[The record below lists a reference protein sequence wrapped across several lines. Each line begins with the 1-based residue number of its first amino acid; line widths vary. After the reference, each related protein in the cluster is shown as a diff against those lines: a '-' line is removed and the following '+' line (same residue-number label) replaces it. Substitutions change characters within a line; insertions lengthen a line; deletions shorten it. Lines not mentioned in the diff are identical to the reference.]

1 MQKHNNVM
9 LDLETA
15 GKTKNAALVSI
26 GAVFFHP
33 ASGEIGKGFY
43 IPVKL
48 ASSMYYGLE
57 VDGGTIEWWMRQNDE
72 ARAVFNDEN
81 RAPLKEALNQL
92 NDFIRENSQDED
104 VQVWGN
110 GPAFDN
116 AIIATAFDKT
126 FIKPA
131 WKYSK
136 ERCVRTM
143 VELGRQIG
151 IDPKYDTAI
160 EGTAHNA
167 LDDAI
172 HQARYVST
180 IWQALLANRVTM
192 AQLKIDAARQ
202 VDIDWEEAATEQ
214 CLSDQEITNIVNAAT
229 GVTV

>member
-92 NDFIRENSQDED
+92 NNFIRENSQDED

-151 IDPKYDTAI
+151 IDPKYD
-160 EGTAHNA
+160 
-167 LDDAI
+167 
-172 HQARYVST
+172 
-180 IWQALLANRVTM
+180 
-192 AQLKIDAARQ
+192 AARQ

-229 GVTV
+229 GVIVSLSFAI